1 VVDRDFGPAMRCGPS
16 QASRQVDRQTRSR
29 TAGGTSALVTGLL
42 PGDLAIGE
50 DVWPAQPEAIR
61 AGVLAM
67 VKAAWGREKAR

>member
-1 VVDRDFGPAMRCGPS
+1 M
-16 QASRQVDRQTRSR
+16 
-29 TAGGTSALVTGLL
+29 TGLL

-67 VKAAWGREKAR
+67 VKAVWGREKAR